1 MTTMYDPD
9 PATLKTGAITAFFFV
24 IVSAAFGPAN
34 FPGYWWLYC
43 CLTVLIFIHTLY
55 LIYRCESFT
64 SFTLSLLSSFV
75 FSFGFAAAG
84 LAHVMLLKD
93 VGASG
98 AEAATV
104 NAGLIVAML
113 AIYAGI
119 YFSASKIFPF
129 CVTGNRVSRTSV
141 KSARLSAGFISG
153 VGMLASSAFVGS
165 VSELTSSAVAVLGAF
180 FICVGLLVHER
191 HAIRGLR
198 TLRIKQKLCP
208 PPTPSC
214 KSTRFARLAVAGG
227 WAGCSSGS
235 LRGPGRRAPDIR

>member
-1 MTTMYDPD
+1 M
-9 PATLKTGAITAFFFV
+9 
-24 IVSAAFGPAN
+24 
-34 FPGYWWLYC
+34 
-43 CLTVLIFIHTLY
+43 
-55 LIYRCESFT
+55 
-64 SFTLSLLSSFV
+64 V
-75 FSFGFAAAG
+75 F
-84 LAHVMLLKD
+84 LKD
-93 VGASG
+93 VEASG

-153 VGMLASSAFVGS
+153 VGMLASSVFVGS

-198 TLRIKQKLCP
+198 TLRIKQKTLP
-208 PPTPSC
+208 APYTFMQIDEIREARSC
-214 KSTRFARLAVAGG
+214 WWLGRLFKWVASWRTSSST
-227 WAGCSSGS
+227 
-235 LRGPGRRAPDIR
+235 